1 MNNIFNG
8 GAYNMCMKGI
18 NINNLFYEDN
28 LTGFND
34 NLKFGDIKEQI
45 KVIRNSSNK
54 YIISRLYIL
63 CTLNAM
69 STKEDND
76 LTSVYDVM
84 WTFGFVNSD
93 NIFDNKKIAETT
105 LDTSVNKINDNTVS
119 TRLFSNQIRII
130 ELKDYLI
137 NKTGRCYL
145 KTYIKKKYTE
155 DNWQIQS
162 ITTIDIVD

>member
-1 MNNIFNG
+1 
-8 GAYNMCMKGI
+8 
-18 NINNLFYEDN
+18 
-28 LTGFND
+28 
-34 NLKFGDIKEQI
+34 
-45 KVIRNSSNK
+45 
-54 YIISRLYIL
+54 
-63 CTLNAM
+63 M

-145 KTYIKKKYTE
+145 KTYIKKKNTK